1 MPIEQQLSVMV
12 LVKASPVL
20 TSQLQETMCVA
31 AMTVE
36 GDPGWIRLHPV
47 PFRDL
52 GDNSRFQKYQEITVR
67 AIRPTSDRRPESWK
81 PIEGSIRL
89 GQAIGTEHAWSTR
102 RQRVAA
108 LGEHTMC
115 DLIAR
120 NRSGS
125 GPDTP
130 SLAVVRTA
138 DAPELLIDERDAE
151 QLRKWRERAAAIAA
165 QPSLFDDPDTTK
177 PDFEVI
183 PWRFRYSYRCLAL
196 GCNGHQQTIVDWEAA
211 ALWRHVRHQPEWRE
225 LMWRKFVD
233 ELWAPTRDSV
243 LFVGNQQQYPQG
255 FLVLGVF
262 WPPAQGLQ
270 QSLLEDS

>member
-1 MPIEQQLSVMV
+1 MPLEQHLSVMV
-12 LVKASPVL
+12 LVKAAPVL

-31 AMTVE
+31 AMTLASE
-36 GDPGWIRLHPV
+36 PEWIRLHPV

-52 GDNSRFQKYQEITVR
+52 ADDSRFRKYQEIKVR

-89 GQAIGTEHAWSTR
+89 GQTIGTEHAWSTR

-115 DLIAR
+115 NLIER

-138 DAPELLIDERDAE
+138 EAPELLIDERDAE
-151 QLRKWRERAAAIAA
+151 QLRRWEERAAAIAS
-165 QPSLFDDPDTTK
+165 QPSLFDDPNTTK

-183 PWRFRYSYRCLAL
+183 PWRFRYRYRCLAP
-196 GCNGHQQTIVDWEAA
+196 GCNGHEQTIVDWEAV
-211 ALWRHVRHQPEWRE
+211 ALWRNVRDRADWRE
-225 LMWRKFVD
+225 LMRRKFVD
-233 ELWAPTRDSV
+233 ELWAPERDSV
-243 LFVGNQQQYPQG
+243 LFVGNQQQYPQS

-270 QSLLEDS
+270 PSLLEE